1 MSLSFNFGFKES
13 LSRTFYLLGAN
24 KIKILFFMF
33 VSAMLQAQ
41 IYSLEF
47 KAKVTGDAEDIAQAV
62 ASGAVFLSAEMLIG
76 LIIFSVVAG
85 GMLKGVLGRK
95 PIFATSKIMFGS
107 LSSLIVALS
116 IATVILG
123 GMFQMLHGN
132 LDEMDSAKKQEAAVG
147 FLAVALPLI
156 MGIPYAISAKVMSQL
171 TLNRSIKASN
181 PGLRNKAI
189 RAISGYQNGFVAFFV
204 AWKKVF
210 TEPYFLLYAITFVLF
225 VSPELYLPNN
235 IKESLIPVVLGVI
248 GHTMVILMYLTA
260 FDDGLVRYLNA
271 DAVESKE
278 DFPVVGAN
286 DY

>member
-1 MSLSFNFGFKES
+1 M
-13 LSRTFYLLGAN
+13 
-24 KIKILFFMF
+24 
-33 VSAMLQAQ
+33 
-41 IYSLEF
+41 
-47 KAKVTGDAEDIAQAV
+47 
-62 ASGAVFLSAEMLIG
+62 
-76 LIIFSVVAG
+76 
-85 GMLKGVLGRK
+85 
-95 PIFATSKIMFGS
+95 
-107 LSSLIVALS
+107 
-116 IATVILG
+116 
-123 GMFQMLHGN
+123 
-132 LDEMDSAKKQEAAVG
+132 
-147 FLAVALPLI
+147 
-156 MGIPYAISAKVMSQL
+156 

-189 RAISGYQNGFVAFFV
+189 RSISGYQNGFVAFFV

-235 IKESLIPVVLGVI
+235 IKESLLPVFLGVI